1 MVLRWRYTMTHGI
14 TTSIR
19 LTTELRE
26 QLERAAQTLHR
37 GKNWI
42 IAKALEEYLTKI
54 NRNNWIKEARRQSI
68 LASQII
74 TKEEEAWE
82 QDMEENEWK

>member
-1 MVLRWRYTMTHGI
+1 MSHGI

-26 QLERAAQTLHR
+26 QLEKAAHTLHR

-42 IAKALEEYLTKI
+42 IVKALEEYLAKV
-54 NRNNWIKEARRQSI
+54 NRDKWAKEAKRQSI
-68 LASQII
+68 LASKIK
-74 TKEEEAWE
+74 TEEEKAWE
-82 QDMEENEWK
+82 RDMEEDEWK